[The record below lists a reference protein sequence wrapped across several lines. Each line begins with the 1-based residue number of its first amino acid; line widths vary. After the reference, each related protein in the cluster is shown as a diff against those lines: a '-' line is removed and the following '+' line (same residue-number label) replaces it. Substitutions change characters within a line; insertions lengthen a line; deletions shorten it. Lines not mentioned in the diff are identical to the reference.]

1 MPTTTRTSSC
11 LGFTSYPPSLDI
23 AAHFGRTGR
32 TSDKDHYRY
41 TQIPHLKKWKTSL
54 EPAVKRAMMIWY
66 KQKPITNEVH
76 PLCSKEL
83 CLSSTPRRRTR
94 PV

>member
-1 MPTTTRTSSC
+1 MGGVEGSLLDRIQTCNPTAT
-11 LGFTSYPPSLDI
+11 
-23 AAHFGRTGR
+23 
-32 TSDKDHYRY
+32 

-76 PLCSKEL
+76 LLCSKEL